1 MSSELAAAVSRP
13 TSKTRVLAEVN
24 KKMSPLFFSVC
35 FSQRS
40 QEKKCTTITYSGE
53 HNNFIAINRT
63 HAKSIHP
70 SKQRNGT
77 LPSICRPSFGL
88 L

>member
-1 MSSELAAAVSRP
+1 MSSKLAAAVSRP

-24 KKMSPLFFSVC
+24 KKRVLYFVLFASL
-35 FSQRS
+35 RDLRK
-40 QEKKCTTITYSGE
+40 KKCTTITYSGE
-53 HNNFIAINRT
+53 HNNFIAINRS